1 MLVIL
6 VFLVYWCFSF
16 WLTSLCIIG
25 SSFDHLFRTDSNV
38 FLFMAEQYSIVN
50 MYHSFFIHS
59 SVDGQLGRFHV
70 LAIVNAA
77 AVNHEVH
84 VSFSVM
90 VFSGCVPVVGLLG
103 YMVVL
108 FLAF

>member
-1 MLVIL
+1 
-6 VFLVYWCFSF
+6 
-16 WLTSLCIIG
+16 
-25 SSFDHLFRTDSNV
+25 
-38 FLFMAEQYSIVN
+38 MAEQYSIVN

-90 VFSGCVPVVGLLG
+90 VSSGNMCNSSIAVSYGS
-103 YMVVL
+103 
-108 FLAF
+108 FLPSF